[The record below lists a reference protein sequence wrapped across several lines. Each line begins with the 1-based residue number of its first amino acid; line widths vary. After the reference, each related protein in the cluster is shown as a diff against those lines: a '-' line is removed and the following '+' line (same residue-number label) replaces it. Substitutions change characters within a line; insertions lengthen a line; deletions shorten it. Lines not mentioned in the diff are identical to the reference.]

1 MLCVYCLKMREV
13 FDQQH
18 LPVTCEQPFGVL
30 VDSMELDLLLCS
42 DLKMRGDSDQQ
53 HLSVTYERRFG
64 VLWIQ
69 LRNLAFYVAQPRSS
83 LIGEFPGN
91 SA

>member
-1 MLCVYCLKMREV
+1 MREV

-18 LPVTCEQPFGVL
+18 LSVTCEQPFGVV
-30 VDSMELDLLLCS
+30 VDSIELDFLLCNDS
-42 DLKMRGDSDQQ
+42 KMREVSDQQ
-53 HLSVTYERRFG
+53 HLPVTYERPFG

-83 LIGEFPGN
+83 LI
-91 SA
+91 